1 MSLAK
6 LVQRANELTQVSEP
20 EPVYNY
26 VKGQGW
32 VPSFGTVVTM
42 RCGTVIRIEI
52 RKALKHERYDSGG
65 GFRYRTDG
73 VYDPKKWADAFQRLK
88 YQDLRKVSDYDMET
102 SDDVAVAVLL

>member
-32 VPSFGTVVTM
+32 VPSFGTVVAGVFVTAL
-42 RCGTVIRIEI
+42 TVCTT
-52 RKALKHERYDSGG
+52 LKSGP
-65 GFRYRTDG
+65 TLSS
-73 VYDPKKWADAFQRLK
+73 V
-88 YQDLRKVSDYDMET
+88 
-102 SDDVAVAVLL
+102 